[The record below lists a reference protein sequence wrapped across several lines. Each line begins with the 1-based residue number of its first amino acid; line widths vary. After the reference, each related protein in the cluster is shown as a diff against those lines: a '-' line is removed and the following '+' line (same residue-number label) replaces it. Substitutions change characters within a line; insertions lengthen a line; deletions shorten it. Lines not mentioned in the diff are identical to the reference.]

1 MPIRFP
7 FWSEAVY
14 SRAGAVIPRRLRKGN
29 EAEKWSVHSVVGELL
44 RELGYCRH
52 VPNTQP
58 PLHVW
63 GLAPEALREREQ
75 QLYQAAANITK
86 PYRRKDGAVF
96 QRGQPSSEP
105 ILLLAVASW
114 PEPSMN
120 LTPERDR
127 WQRRVIRTALSRWGS
142 RLRGVYAHVDE
153 TFYHLH
159 LWVDDDG
166 QPVKW
171 LHSGHGAV
179 LELLSSQPDASR
191 KEQAAAYKAG
201 GRKSQDWY
209 HHFVGRTMG
218 WTRSLAPRPRLS
230 RGAAARRR
238 QQELEEREELAQL
251 QLRRNRA
258 DAQAIAEADRRQA
271 EAARMVQAWAEQ
283 VSADKAAW
291 AVEKSRQKA
300 GLREVLNRLY
310 GLAAEME
317 DQAGFE
323 QRLSALGIDRD
334 VLRAVLR

>member
-1 MPIRFP
+1 MPTRLP

-29 EAEKWSVHSVVGELL
+29 EAEKWSIRSVVGELL
-44 RELGYCRH
+44 REPGHCGH
-52 VPNTQP
+52 VPRTQP
-58 PLHVW
+58 PVPVC
-63 GLAPEALREREQ
+63 GLAPEALRERERH
-75 QLYQAAANITK
+75 LYEAAAKITK

-105 ILLLAVASW
+105 ILLMAVAAW
-114 PEPSMN
+114 PEPSMH
-120 LTPERDR
+120 TTSERER
-127 WQRRVIRTALSRWGS
+127 WQRRVIRTALSRWGN

-171 LHSGHGAV
+171 LHAGHGAV

-191 KEQAAAYKAG
+191 KEQATAYKAG
-201 GRKSQDWY
+201 GRKAQDWY

-218 WTRSLAPRPRLS
+218 WARSLAPRPRLS

-238 QQELEEREELAQL
+238 QQELEEREELAQV
-251 QLRRNRA
+251 QLKKNRA
-258 DAQAIAEADRRQA
+258 DAQIIAEADRKLA
-271 EAARMVQAWAEQ
+271 ETARMVLATVEQ
-283 VSADKAAW
+283 VNADKAAW
-291 AVEKSRQKA
+291 LSEKARQKSK
-300 GLREVLNRLY
+300 LREVLTRLY
-310 GLAAEME
+310 GLASEME

-323 QRLSALGIDRD
+323 QRLMALGIDRD